1 MATSKPPRLLLD
13 THIWLRYQGL
23 SGELRPAALPHLHEA
38 AAEGSLFVAPI
49 SIWEMAMLEKAGK
62 LTLQA
67 SVAVWTRQALS
78 KPGIN
83 LVGFTSEIAIDSVQ
97 LPEPV
102 HKDPADRILLA
113 TARVEHLTLVTR
125 DEKMLEF
132 AARTHLAHLVA

>member
-1 MATSKPPRLLLD
+1 
-13 THIWLRYQGL
+13 
-23 SGELRPAALPHLHEA
+23 
-38 AAEGSLFVAPI
+38 
-49 SIWEMAMLEKAGK
+49 MLEKAGR
-62 LTLQA
+62 LILQA

-83 LVGFTSEIAIDSVQ
+83 LVGFTPEIAIDSVY